1 MDGAG
6 TRGRGGRS
14 TSARGH
20 RVEPDSPPPPPTTPT
35 PQKSQP
41 SQPSN
46 TTDTTPRLISDIK
59 GLLTQIEEQHH
70 SSQPTAPSW
79 VTTARQIIAAG
90 DAAQNDSDP
99 RQFAH
104 QAKIQ
109 NLHVQLKGITL
120 EIMGSLARL
129 EQLRKELDEAT
140 LEAARG
146 SDNALSR
153 ATRLAVE
160 VMVEAHQGDMEGCP
174 VVRKE
179 LDGLDDVHDPKDAA
193 DPE

>member
-1 MDGAG
+1 MDRAG
-6 TRGRGGRS
+6 NRRGGGRS

-20 RVEPDSPPPPPTTPT
+20 RVEPDSLPPPPTTPT
-35 PQKSQP
+35 PQPSQP

-59 GLLTQIEEQHH
+59 GLLTQIEEQH

-79 VTTARQIIAAG
+79 VTTAHQIIAAG
-90 DAAQNDSDP
+90 DAAQNDSDR

-120 EIMGSLARL
+120 EIIGSLARL
-129 EQLRKELDEAT
+129 EQLREELDEAT

-146 SDNALSR
+146 SNNALWR

-160 VMVEAHQGDMEGCP
+160 VMVEAHQGDMEGCT

-193 DPE
+193 DVE